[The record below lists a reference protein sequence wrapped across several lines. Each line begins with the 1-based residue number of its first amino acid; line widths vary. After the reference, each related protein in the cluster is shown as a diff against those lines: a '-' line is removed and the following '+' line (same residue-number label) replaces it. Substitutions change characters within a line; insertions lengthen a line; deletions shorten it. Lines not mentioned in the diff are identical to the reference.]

1 MSLTE
6 RLATDR
12 RALVTGLGAAVAACV
27 LVPALLPPYWVY
39 LAITAVVSAVIMQ
52 SYGVIVGRVGVMSLC
67 QMSFASIGAWVV
79 LRLNVA
85 QAPGGFLVWLVLG
98 GLAAVPVG
106 VAIGLPALR
115 IRGVNLAVVT
125 FGFAVSADIVLN
137 ANQFPGMSEL
147 KTLERPALFED
158 DGGYFV
164 LVVIVFTVLAL
175 GLALLNRTRLG
186 MSWAELRHSERAAA
200 AHGVSVARAKLAA
213 FAISA
218 FVAGVGGGLMAGQF
232 GLVVPGNFAMMQSLA
247 LFAVA
252 VLIGPH
258 NPEGAVMGGVFG
270 AVMATVLEKLDLPQ
284 DLGGML
290 FGVGAVLALRSG
302 VSQTDFTRA
311 RKRERAARRFLET
324 HEARPAAGL
333 PAAEDL
339 PGPPAASAP
348 AASAPVASAP
358 AAAGGEPALTVRGL
372 TVRYGS
378 VTALEGV
385 DLTVPRGAVVGLI
398 GPNGAGKSTFIA
410 AVTGFVGGYEG
421 SVALV
426 GSPID
431 RLSPSARATRG
442 LRRTFQT
449 TTIAPELTQY
459 EYLTIGAGRR
469 LSTEEADELLAFF
482 GCPPGRLPV
491 SMVDAGARRLLDVAA
506 AVAARPAVALLDE
519 PAAGQSAAESLAL
532 GRRLAQV
539 PARFGV
545 SVLLVEHDMDLVQA
559 ACSEVTVLDF
569 GHVIAT
575 GPTGEVLA
583 DPTVMAAYLGTA
595 DLPVG

>member
-6 RLATDR
+6 RLAGDR
-12 RALVTGLGAAVAACV
+12 RALLTGLGAAVAACV
-27 LVPALLPPYWVY
+27 LVPALLPAYWVY

-85 QAPGGFLVWLVLG
+85 DAPGGFLVWLVLG

-137 ANQFPGMSEL
+137 ANQMPGMSEL
-147 KTLERPALFED
+147 KTLERPALFEE
-158 DGGYFV
+158 DGAYFV
-164 LVVIVFTVLAL
+164 LVVLVFTVIAL

-186 MSWAELRHSERAAA
+186 MSWTELRHSERAAA
-200 AHGVSVARAKLAA
+200 AHGVSVARSKLAA

-218 FVAGVGGGLMAGQF
+218 FVAGVGGGLMAGQL

-252 VLIGPH
+252 IMIGPH
-258 NPEGAVMGGVFG
+258 NPEGAVMGGIFG

-290 FGVGAVLALRSG
+290 FGVGAVFALRSG
-302 VSQTDFTRA
+302 VSQTDFTRS
-311 RKRERAARRFLET
+311 RKRERAARAFLKEY
-324 HEARPAAGL
+324 EAAAADRPAE
-333 PAAEDL
+333 PE
-339 PGPPAASAP
+339 AP
-348 AASAPVASAP
+348 AAPATVAT
-358 AAAGGEPALTVRGL
+358 GEPALTVSGL
-372 TVRYGS
+372 TVRYGR
-378 VTALEGV
+378 VTALDAV

-410 AVTGFVGGYEG
+410 AVTGFVGGYAG
-421 SVALV
+421 SVALA
-426 GSPID
+426 GDPLD
-431 RLSPSARATRG
+431 RLSPSARAGRG

-459 EYLTIGAGRR
+459 EYLTIGAGRS
-469 LSTEEADELLAFF
+469 LSTEEADELLDFF

-491 SMVDAGARRLLDVAA
+491 SLVDAGARRLLDVAA

-539 PARFGV
+539 PARYGV

-569 GHVIAT
+569 GHVIAS

-595 DLPVG
+595 DVPVA

>member
-6 RLATDR
+6 RLAGDR
-12 RALVTGLGAAVAACV
+12 RALLTGLGAAVAACV
-27 LVPALLPPYWVY
+27 LVPTLLPAYWVY

-85 QAPGGFLVWLVLG
+85 DAPGGFLVWLVLG

-137 ANQFPGMSEL
+137 ANQMPGMAEL
-147 KTLERPALFED
+147 RTLERPALFEE
-158 DGGYFV
+158 DGAYFV
-164 LVVIVFTVLAL
+164 LVVIVFTLIAL

-186 MSWAELRHSERAAA
+186 MSWTELRHSERAAA
-200 AHGVSVARAKLAA
+200 AHGVSVARSKLAA

-218 FVAGVGGGLMAGQF
+218 FVAGVGGGLMAGQL

-252 VLIGPH
+252 IMIGPH
-258 NPEGAVMGGVFG
+258 NPEGAVMGGIFG

-290 FGVGAVLALRSG
+290 FGVGAVFALRSG
-302 VSQTDFTRA
+302 VSQTDFTRS
-311 RKRERAARRFLET
+311 RKRERAARAFLKE
-324 HEARPAAGL
+324 HEATAADRPAVPEPLA
-333 PAAEDL
+333 
-339 PGPPAASAP
+339 AP
-348 AASAPVASAP
+348 ATVAT
-358 AAAGGEPALTVRGL
+358 GEPALTVSGL
-372 TVRYGS
+372 TVRYGP
-378 VTALEGV
+378 VTALDGV

-410 AVTGFVGGYEG
+410 AVTGFVGGYQG
-421 SVALV
+421 SVALA
-426 GSPID
+426 GTPLD

-459 EYLTIGAGRR
+459 EYLTIGAGRH
-469 LSTEEADELLAFF
+469 LSTEEADELLDFF

-491 SMVDAGARRLLDVAA
+491 SLVDAGARRLLDVAA

-539 PARFGV
+539 PARYGV

-569 GHVIAT
+569 GHVIAG
-575 GPTGEVLA
+575 GPTAEVLA

>member
-6 RLATDR
+6 RLAGDR
-12 RALVTGLGAAVAACV
+12 RALLTGLGAAVAACV
-27 LVPALLPPYWVY
+27 LVPTLLPAYWVY

-85 QAPGGFLVWLVLG
+85 DAPGGFLVWLVLG

-137 ANQFPGMSEL
+137 ANQMPGMAEL
-147 KTLERPALFED
+147 RTLERPALFEE
-158 DGGYFV
+158 DGAYFV
-164 LVVIVFTVLAL
+164 LVVIVFTLIAL

-186 MSWAELRHSERAAA
+186 MSWTELRHSERAAA
-200 AHGVSVARAKLAA
+200 AHGVSVARSKLAA

-218 FVAGVGGGLMAGQF
+218 FVAGVGGGLMAGQL

-252 VLIGPH
+252 IMIGPH
-258 NPEGAVMGGVFG
+258 NPEGAVMGGIFG
-270 AVMATVLEKLDLPQ
+270 AVMATILEKLDLPQ

-290 FGVGAVLALRSG
+290 FGVGAVFALRSG
-302 VSQTDFTRA
+302 VSQTDFTRS
-311 RKRERAARRFLET
+311 RKRERAARAFLKE
-324 HEARPAAGL
+324 HEATAADRPAV
-333 PAAEDL
+333 PE
-339 PGPPAASAP
+339 PPVAP
-348 AASAPVASAP
+348 ATVAT
-358 AAAGGEPALTVRGL
+358 GEPALTVSGL
-372 TVRYGS
+372 TVRYGP
-378 VTALEGV
+378 VTALDGV

-410 AVTGFVGGYEG
+410 AVTGFVGGYQG
-421 SVALV
+421 SVALA
-426 GSPID
+426 GTPLD

-459 EYLTIGAGRR
+459 EYLTIGAGRS
-469 LSTEEADELLAFF
+469 LSTEEADELLDFF

-491 SMVDAGARRLLDVAA
+491 SLVDAGARRLLDVAA

-539 PARFGV
+539 PARYGV

-569 GHVIAT
+569 GHVIAG

-595 DLPVG
+595 DVPVG

>member
-6 RLATDR
+6 RLAGDR
-12 RALVTGLGAAVAACV
+12 RALVTGLGIAVAACV
-27 LVPALLPPYWVY
+27 LVPAVLPAYWVY

-85 QAPGGFLVWLVLG
+85 DAPGGFLVWLVIG

-137 ANQFPGMSEL
+137 ANQMPGMSEL
-147 KTLERPALFED
+147 KTLERPALFEE
-158 DGGYFV
+158 DGAYFV
-164 LVVIVFTVLAL
+164 LVVIVFTLIAL
-175 GLALLNRTRLG
+175 GLAVLNRTRLG
-186 MSWAELRHSERAAA
+186 MSWTELRHSERAAA
-200 AHGVSVARAKLAA
+200 AHGVSVARSKLAA

-218 FVAGVGGGLMAGQF
+218 FIAGVGGGLMAGQL
-232 GLVVPGNFAMMQSLA
+232 GLVVSGNFAMMQSLA

-252 VLIGPH
+252 IMIGPH
-258 NPEGAVMGGVFG
+258 NPEGAVMGGIFG
-270 AVMATVLEKLDLPQ
+270 AVMATILEKLDLPQ

-290 FGVGAVLALRSG
+290 FGVGAVFALRSG
-302 VSQTDFTRA
+302 VSQTDFTRS
-311 RKRERAARRFLET
+311 RKRERAARAFLKEY
-324 HEARPAAGL
+324 EATAADRPAE
-333 PAAEDL
+333 PE
-339 PGPPAASAP
+339 AP
-348 AASAPVASAP
+348 AVPATVAT
-358 AAAGGEPALTVRGL
+358 GEPALTVSGL
-372 TVRYGS
+372 TVRYGQ
-378 VTALEGV
+378 VTALDAV

-410 AVTGFVGGYEG
+410 AVTGFVGGYTG
-421 SVALV
+421 SVALA
-426 GSPID
+426 GDPLD
-431 RLSPSARATRG
+431 RLSPSARAGRG

-459 EYLTIGAGRR
+459 EYLTIGAGRS
-469 LSTEEADELLAFF
+469 LSTEEADELLDFF

-506 AVAARPAVALLDE
+506 AIAARPAVALLDE

-539 PARFGV
+539 PARYGV

-575 GPTGEVLA
+575 GPTGQVLA

-595 DLPVG
+595 DVPVA